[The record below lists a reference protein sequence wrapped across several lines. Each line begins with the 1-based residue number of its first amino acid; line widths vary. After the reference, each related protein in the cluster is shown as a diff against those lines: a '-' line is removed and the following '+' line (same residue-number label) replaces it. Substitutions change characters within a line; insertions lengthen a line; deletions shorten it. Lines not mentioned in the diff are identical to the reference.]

1 MMKANISWDIIDK
14 LNMHS
19 LKNIG
24 FDIKEICLILP
35 YISDIK
41 NRREVSNMFNEEIDL
56 YCNNSNKNN

>member
-1 MMKANISWDIIDK
+1 MTKANISWDIIDK

-24 FDIKEICLILP
+24 FNIKEICLILP

-41 NRREVSNMFNEEIDL
+41 NLREVSNMFNEEIDL
-56 YCNNSNKNN
+56 HCNTLNKNN